1 MFSFPA
7 TSSSSAQRSQ
17 LQTDAPIST
26 NALSEQYFHA
36 AFSPV
41 NGDLLLG
48 LSSVTRMQ
56 EPCCAWSPVR
66 LMESLL
72 ATFNLM
78 AERPDI
84 SAFVGSTG
92 TEIKITIALTEII
105 H

>member
-1 MFSFPA
+1 
-7 TSSSSAQRSQ
+7 
-17 LQTDAPIST
+17 
-26 NALSEQYFHA
+26 
-36 AFSPV
+36 
-41 NGDLLLG
+41 
-48 LSSVTRMQ
+48 
-56 EPCCAWSPVR
+56 
-66 LMESLL
+66 MESLL